1 MALEVNEKT
10 EIIIPIKVLIS
21 VVGALL
27 VASWYVFNTQDRIT
41 NLEHS
46 LKLSDDR
53 FSNYTKQPSRS
64 QTEIEVM
71 KKELEYIQ
79 KELNDLKKVK

>member
-53 FSNYTKQPSRS
+53 FLNYTKQPSRS

-79 KELNDLKKVK
+79 KELNDLKKAK

>member
-21 VVGALL
+21 IVGALL

-53 FSNYTKQPSRS
+53 FSNYIKQPSRS

-71 KKELEYIQ
+71 RKEIEYIQ

>member
-71 KKELEYIQ
+71 RKELEYIQ

>member
-10 EIIIPIKVLIS
+10 EIIIPIKILIS
-21 VVGALL
+21 IVGCFLIS
-27 VASWYVFNTQDRIT
+27 SWYVFHTQERIS

-46 LKLSDDR
+46 LKLADDR

-64 QTEIEVM
+64 QNEIDVI

-79 KELNDLKKVK
+79 KEINEIRKAK

>member
-53 FSNYTKQPSRS
+53 FSNYIKQPSRS

-71 KKELEYIQ
+71 RKEIEYIQ